1 MPIEQ
6 ITTPIF
12 LSVSK
17 ETRDKIRKE
26 FLIGMSGHAEV
37 VTDQFGKAT
46 VLCDGTTN
54 SDLQNL
60 TVEKM
65 RDFLGTAAVNE
76 TVYDLFKRVVEKI
89 EEPEKIAKIL
99 EVDREEGI
107 KSGIL
112 SPEPIIQQT
121 EKPQTINNVNK
132 CPDCEYTHASKNGL
146 RMHIMKKHLHK

>member
-76 TVYDLFKRVVEKI
+76 TVYDLFKRVVEKLEYVEPVETVVTTVEPVK
-89 EEPEKIAKIL
+89 EETKTV
-99 EVDREEGI
+99 EVDSKIVGDKI
-107 KSGIL
+107 KC
-112 SPEPIIQQT
+112 
-121 EKPQTINNVNK
+121 EK
-132 CPDCEYTHASKNGL
+132 CDFESASKFAM
-146 RMHIMKKHLHK
+146 RMHVSRKHK